1 MRRIVWM
8 VKGKLG
14 TVRLESKVDL
24 KRREVRLGQGGAKV
38 SVEVMFFRVQK
49 IVDMQLPTHTRY
61 LVPAYYITI
70 SLLVPTRG
78 QRRARRIVSE

>member
-1 MRRIVWM
+1 M
-8 VKGKLG
+8 
-14 TVRLESKVDL
+14 E
-24 KRREVRLGQGGAKV
+24 EVRLGQGGAKV

-70 SLLVPTRG
+70 SLLVPTTSRG
-78 QRRARRIVSE
+78 WLEEDEEDCK